1 MNQSSHTVHSTLDNL
16 SATAKTLLNRAGSQ
30 KIWLLEGAMGAGKTT
45 VVRAVCAQ
53 LGVIDNV
60 TSPTFSLIHEYA
72 MASGEAV
79 YHFDFYRIRC
89 EEEALDLDCITYFES
104 GRYCFIEWPTK
115 IYNLIPPA
123 YYKVHF
129 ASRPDDRRVLR
140 IYSVKDGHPSFIA

>member
-16 SATAKTLLNRAGSQ
+16 SATAKTLLDRAGGQ

-115 IYNLIPPA
+115 IYNLIPSA

-140 IYSVKDGHPSFIA
+140 TCSVKDRHSSFMV